1 MFQHNNSRA
10 TLSRPFTF
18 PSEKDSF
25 LAPSAYDKAACDDA
39 LAESIAKKWF
49 ATGLKL
55 RDLLS
60 ATDHDLEDAEF
71 KLNARD
77 RVRSA
82 VFRLQVEWLQASQV
96 PC

>member
-1 MFQHNNSRA
+1 MVTYEIEMKTALQETA
-10 TLSRPFTF
+10 G
-18 PSEKDSF
+18 
-25 LAPSAYDKAACDDA
+25 CDD
-39 LAESIAKKWF
+39 ETSENCVTCIAKKWF
-49 ATGLKL
+49 AAGLKL

-82 VFRLQVEWLQASQV
+82 VFRLQVESLQASQV

>member
-1 MFQHNNSRA
+1 MVTYENEMKTA
-10 TLSRPFTF
+10 LK
-18 PSEKDSF
+18 EK
-25 LAPSAYDKAACDDA
+25 AGCDD
-39 LAESIAKKWF
+39 EMSENIAKKWF

-82 VFRLQVEWLQASQV
+82 VFRLQVESLQASQV

>member
-1 MFQHNNSRA
+1 MVTYEIEMKTALQETA
-10 TLSRPFTF
+10 G
-18 PSEKDSF
+18 
-25 LAPSAYDKAACDDA
+25 CDD
-39 LAESIAKKWF
+39 ETSENCVTCIAKKWF
-49 ATGLKL
+49 ATVIGLKL
-55 RDLLS
+55 RALLS

-82 VFRLQVEWLQASQV
+82 VFRLQVESLQASQV

>member
-1 MFQHNNSRA
+1 MVTYENEMKTA
-10 TLSRPFTF
+10 LK
-18 PSEKDSF
+18 EK
-25 LAPSAYDKAACDDA
+25 AGCDD
-39 LAESIAKKWF
+39 EMSENIAKKWF
-49 ATGLKL
+49 AIGLKL

-82 VFRLQVEWLQASQV
+82 VFRLQVESLQASQV

>member
-1 MFQHNNSRA
+1 MVTYEIEMKTA
-10 TLSRPFTF
+10 LK
-18 PSEKDSF
+18 EK
-25 LAPSAYDKAACDDA
+25 AGCDD
-39 LAESIAKKWF
+39 EMSENIAKKWF

-82 VFRLQVEWLQASQV
+82 VFRLQVESLQASQV